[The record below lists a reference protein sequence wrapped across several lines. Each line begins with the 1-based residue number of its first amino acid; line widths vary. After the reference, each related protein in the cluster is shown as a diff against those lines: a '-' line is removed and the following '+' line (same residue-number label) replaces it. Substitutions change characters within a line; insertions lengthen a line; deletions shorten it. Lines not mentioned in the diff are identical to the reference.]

1 MGSLTHSLVP
11 PPALR
16 SAPDRRYSNVEAA
29 ATIARAASCMA
40 PSRAVP
46 MSAVEAREARATAT
60 VGRRRGTEE
69 DADGVHVMLEA
80 LLRPETGTGRAN
92 QGQIESQ
99 PGHCAVRQRYCRSE
113 WTWNGACF
121 IPSFYRG
128 WARQLQSGYD
138 GDKVHVKRSAS
149 LGNDNRMPRINSHC
163 GTKGAGL

>member
-1 MGSLTHSLVP
+1 MGSLTHSLVLP
-11 PPALR
+11 QR
-16 SAPDRRYSNVEAA
+16 SAPDRRYSNVEAP

-46 MSAVEAREARATAT
+46 MSAVEAGEDVRQPRSAGDEGPRRTQT
-60 VGRRRGTEE
+60 VSTSCSRLCCG
-69 DADGVHVMLEA
+69 L
-80 LLRPETGTGRAN
+80 ETGKGRAN